1 LTTSQELFTRA
12 TRWGSTAVIGVDHD
26 APMSVVIVAADHPS
40 LACDVELFLDEL
52 RAERRFF
59 GPRAAANP
67 KPFPSL
73 IEALSGRDRLRL
85 AAVECGRIVGLARI
99 DVHGELFVAIV
110 AERRGGGVGIQ
121 LCRAALRRAAELDL
135 GTVVVRSTQR
145 SKAVRRLCSQLG
157 CVVID
162 HGHGRSDLILDA
174 DAARYLPQSA

>member
-1 LTTSQELFTRA
+1 
-12 TRWGSTAVIGVDHD
+12 
-26 APMSVVIVAADHPS
+26 MSVVIAAADHPS
-40 LACDVELFLDEL
+40 LARDVERFLDEL
-52 RAERRFF
+52 RAEPRFF

-73 IEALSGRDRLRL
+73 IEALSGRDRFRY

-99 DVHGELFVAIV
+99 DDHGELFVAVV
-110 AERRGGGVGIQ
+110 AERRAGGIGIE

-135 GTVVVRSTQR
+135 GTVVLRSTRGSAAVQR
-145 SKAVRRLCSQLG
+145 LTSRLG

-162 HGHGRSDLILDA
+162 HGHGRMDLILDA